1 MSKAVQEEKKREIRP
16 PPRGRRREPYSGEV
30 KLRAVRLHLE
40 EGYPLASIGRE
51 LKVSKDTIYLWV
63 KRYRQEGEDGLKPRP
78 WGSSRRTEKLH
89 PAVKAK
95 IVEVKEKHPSFGI
108 KKIAQ
113 VLKRAF
119 FLRASPETVRRT
131 LKEKSLL
138 PPKRHKPRRNPPQP
152 RFFERATPNQ
162 MWQSDIFT
170 FRLNERNGYLI
181 GFIDDNSRYIVGL
194 DLFRSQKS
202 EQVLEVYRTAVGE
215 YGVPKEMLTDNGRQY
230 TSWRGKT
237 AFEKELQKDKVHH
250 LKSRPHHPMT
260 LGKIE
265 RFWKTIWEEFLER
278 AKFSGL
284 EEARERIALWVKYYN
299 HKRPHQGIGGL
310 CPADRFFK
318 IQEGM
323 RETIEKGIAA
333 NVEELAV
340 RGEPK
345 SPFYLVGRLGERSVV
360 IREEGGKV
368 RMVVEGEEKKEEL
381 NHKLTEGKN
390 HEPDGS
396 EAPGRREDGSEGE
409 EGADRA
415 QREGEVRGGAG
426 GVDGEEKAGAGLP
439 EARGLGGDPHELA
452 GPGAQGYAGGPGA
465 AEETSRLG
473 GAADAGEAGEEA
485 QPPGGGEGSEVIEA
499 PGTPGEVPGG
509 EARGEAGL
517 SEGEDEDRRGERRGE
532 GAEARGGDHQGS
544 GGGDD
549 GPGGG
554 EKPLDLPQ
562 DVLQVGEA
570 CSPGLDGGAPG
581 AAGREAGASPGPGEG
596 GTEAGERP
604 LAEGGPDLGGEEP
617 DPGSA
622 G

>member
-1 MSKAVQEEKKREIRP
+1 MSKAGQEEQKRESRP

-51 LKVSKDTIYLWV
+51 LGVSKDTIYLWV
-63 KRYRQEGEDGLKPRP
+63 KRYRSEGEDGLKPRP
-78 WGSSRRTEKLH
+78 WGSNRIERMH
-89 PAVKAK
+89 PAVKAR
-95 IVEVKEKHPSFGI
+95 IVEVKEEHPGFGI

-152 RFFERATPNQ
+152 RFFERSTPNQ

-170 FRLNERNGYLI
+170 FRLNERNGYLV
-181 GFIDDNSRYIVGL
+181 GFIDDHSRYIVGL
-194 DLFRSQKS
+194 GLFRSQKS
-202 EQVLEVYRTAVGE
+202 EQVLEVYRNAVGE
-215 YGVPKEMLTDNGRQY
+215 YGAPKEMLTDNGRQY

-237 AFEKELQKDKVHH
+237 LFEKELQKDKVHH

-278 AKFSGL
+278 AKFSSF
-284 EEARERIALWVKYYN
+284 EEARERIGLWVKYYN

-318 IQEGM
+318 IQKGIK
-323 RETIEKGIAA
+323 ETIEKGIAE
-333 NVEELAV
+333 NVEELAL

-368 RMVVEGEEKKEEL
+368 RMVVDGDEKKEEV
-381 NHKLTEGKN
+381 NHELTEGET
-390 HEPDGS
+390 HEPGGD
-396 EAPGRREDGSEGE
+396 EGE
-409 EGADRA
+409 GGRKDGREGKEGAGGP
-415 QREGEVRGGAG
+415 QREGEVRGGAR
-426 GVDGEEKAGAGLP
+426 GVDGAAEAGAGLP
-439 EARGLGGDPHELA
+439 KARGLGGDPHELA
-452 GPGAQGYAGGPGA
+452 GPCAQGYAGGPGA
-465 AEETSRLG
+465 AEEACRLG
-473 GAADAGEAGEEA
+473 KSADAGEAGAEA
-485 QPPGGGEGSEVIEA
+485 CPSGGGAGSKVIEA
-499 PGTPGEVPGG
+499 PGASGEAPGG
-509 EARGEAGL
+509 EGRGETVLIGGGD
-517 SEGEDEDRRGERRGE
+517 EGTRGDGRGA
-532 GAEARGGDHQGS
+532 GAEACGGDHQGP

-549 GPGGG
+549 GKSSGQ
-554 EKPLDLPQ
+554 KPLDLPQ

-570 CSPGLDGGAPG
+570 GAPG
-581 AAGREAGASPGPGEG
+581 ADGSAPGDNGGSQSPTQGPGEG
-596 GTEAGERP
+596 GVEAGAGP
-604 LAEGGPDLGGEEP
+604 LAEGGPDLGGEKP

>member
-1 MSKAVQEEKKREIRP
+1 MSKAVREEKKRESTP
-16 PPRGRRREPYSGEV
+16 PPRGRRRKKFSGEV
-30 KLRAVRLHLE
+30 KLRAVRLNLE

-51 LKVSKDTIYLWV
+51 LGVSKDTIYLWV
-63 KRYRQEGEDGLKPRP
+63 KRYRSEGEEGLEPRP
-78 WGSSRRTEKLH
+78 WGSCRGERMH

-95 IVEVKEKHPSFGI
+95 IVEVKKEHPGFGV
-108 KKIAQ
+108 KRIAQ

-131 LKEKSLL
+131 LKEKELL
-138 PPKRHKPRRNPPQP
+138 PPKRRKARRNPPQP
-152 RFFERATPNQ
+152 RFFERSTPNQ

-194 DLFRSQKS
+194 GLFRSQKS

-215 YGVPKEMLTDNGRQY
+215 YGPPKEMLTDNGRQY

-237 AFEKELQKDKVHH
+237 PFEKELGKDRVHH

-278 AKFSGL
+278 AKFSSF

-318 IQEGM
+318 IQQGIK
-323 RETIEKGIAA
+323 ETIEKGIAE
-333 NVEELAV
+333 NVEEMAV
-340 RGEPK
+340 HGEPK

-368 RMVVEGEEKKEEL
+368 SMVVDGEEKKGEL
-381 NHKLTEGKN
+381 SHAIEGGKS
-390 HEPDGS
+390 HEPGGDEGQ
-396 EAPGRREDGSEGE
+396 GGREDGRKGE
-409 EGADRA
+409 EGAGGA
-415 QREGEVRGGAG
+415 QRQGEVRGGAG
-426 GVDGEEKAGAGLP
+426 GVDGEEKAGAGVP
-439 EARGLGGDPHELA
+439 EAGGLGGDPHELA
-452 GPGAQGYAGGPGA
+452 GQSAQGYAGGPGA
-465 AEETSRLG
+465 AEEARRLG
-473 GAADAGEAGEEA
+473 GAADAGEAGAEA
-485 QPPGGGEGSEVIEA
+485 RPSGGGAGSEIIEA
-499 PGTPGEVPGG
+499 PGTPGEDPGG
-509 EARGEAGL
+509 QGRGESVL
-517 SEGEDEDRRGERRGE
+517 SGRGDEGERGDGRGE
-532 GAEARGGDHQGS
+532 GAQASRGDHQGA

-549 GPGGG
+549 GARGG
-554 EKPLDLPQ
+554 EKPLDLGQ

-570 CSPGLDGGAPG
+570 GSPGLDGSAPG
-581 AAGREAGASPGPGEG
+581 AAGGEASASPGPGEG
-596 GTEAGERP
+596 GVEAGAGSVATP
-604 LAEGGPDLGGEEP
+604 GADLGGKEP